1 MSNSPNFSKICFF
14 ERLIRLV
21 GLDGFR
27 KLESV
32 HVAVVG
38 IGGVG
43 SWASEA
49 LARSAIGSL
58 TLVDFDKVNPS
69 NINRQLPCLQS
80 TIGQYKTEVM
90 AARLRQINPWANIET
105 LNMVYSPSTAEK
117 FWSLKPNL
125 VLDCIDNITYKC
137 HLLNYAREHKI
148 AVVTSTG
155 AGGKLDPTL
164 IKVCDL
170 SNTKVDPMALR
181 IRKKL
186 RRDYAFPA
194 NKSFHIPAV
203 YSEETP
209 VKPLE
214 DNWAQL
220 LDQTCY
226 ETDNVKESVE
236 YSLANREDDDV
247 YEDIENYISGKG
259 RHAPPCGT
267 SSFVTGAFGLAA
279 AQQIVKLIL
288 AAPLGTH
295 SFVS

>member
-1 MSNSPNFSKICFF
+1 MSNNLNISKIHFF
-14 ERLIRLV
+14 ERLIRLI
-21 GLDGFR
+21 GLEGFR

-49 LARSAIGSL
+49 LARSAVGRI
-58 TLVDFDKVNPS
+58 TLVDFDLINPT

-80 TIGQYKTEVM
+80 TIGQRKTEVM
-90 AARLRQINPWANIET
+90 ADRLRQINPWSHIET
-105 LNMVYSPSTAEK
+105 LNIVYSPSTAEK
-117 FWSLKPNL
+117 FWNLRPDL

-137 HLLNYAREHKI
+137 HLLNYARAHKI

-155 AGGKLDPTL
+155 AGSKLDPTL

-203 YSEETP
+203 YSEELPIKPQEENLEQILGP
-209 VKPLE
+209 VYLQANTIE
-214 DNWAQL
+214 EN
-220 LDQTCY
+220 
-226 ETDNVKESVE
+226 NVVN
-236 YSLANREDDDV
+236 YEDDDI

-288 AAPLGTH
+288 AAPLGAS
-295 SFVS
+295 SFVP